1 MELFQALGG
10 RGGNVKKQC
19 QSLEILRWKAG
30 YWGTTVQARTLSCV
44 YSCLCSCWAAAT
56 YFVYLQK
63 LASSR
68 NLRTTQTRHEA
79 GKWWTVGA
87 CRCFVWS
94 LLGSKPVQCRGAP
107 AAPIRNTAL
116 WIVTSQ
122 SSDVSHHLLPVGDPM
137 VSLGRVWISLSLP
150 GPGGDHVMASA
161 SADCRSVTR
170 V

>member
-1 MELFQALGG
+1 MCACFQLSTTRG
-10 RGGNVKKQC
+10 GGNVKKQC

-94 LLGSKPVQCRGAP
+94 PLGSKPVQCRGAP
-107 AAPIRNTAL
+107 ARSNQEHCTL
-116 WIVTSQ
+116 D
-122 SSDVSHHLLPVGDPM
+122 SDF
-137 VSLGRVWISLSLP
+137 
-150 GPGGDHVMASA
+150 
-161 SADCRSVTR
+161 SVLR
-170 V
+170 C